1 MSVYTHVDQTQLEAF
16 LTRYQVGTLVSYK
29 GISDGIEN
37 TNYFVT
43 TSEGKF
49 VLTLFESTRDEELP
63 YFLKLMAFT
72 ADHGVPSARP
82 IIDQKGC
89 YLQTLNDKPTA
100 LVKRLAGK
108 VELSPNIEQC
118 YILGKTLGHF
128 HSISPN
134 FPEYRANDRGPSWW
148 KRTAERVLPH
158 LSIDDANLLSD
169 EIQFQSDY
177 KHLNLPE
184 GVIHADLFRDNAL
197 FEGDQLRG
205 LIDFYYACNDIL
217 LYDLAVVVNDWC
229 SSADGKL
236 EHEYMLAILE
246 GYQEIRPLSQK
257 EKQAW
262 PLMLR
267 AASLRFWLSRLHDL
281 LFPREGEMVH
291 IKDPNI
297 YRNILLSRIIA
308 QPIQ

>member
-1 MSVYTHVDQTQLEAF
+1 MSVYTLVDQPQLEAF
-16 LTRYQVGTLVSYK
+16 LTRYAVGTLVDYK

-43 TSEGKF
+43 TSEGEF
-49 VLTLFESTRDEELP
+49 VLTLFESTHPEELP

-72 ADHGVPSARP
+72 ADHGVPSACP
-82 IIDQKGC
+82 VIDQKGC
-89 YLQTLNDKPTA
+89 YLQTLNNKPTA
-100 LVKRLAGK
+100 LVKRLTGK
-108 VELSPNIEQC
+108 VELSPNVEQC

-128 HSISPN
+128 HTISPN
-134 FPEYRANDRGPSWW
+134 FPEYRANDRGPNWW
-148 KRTAERVLPH
+148 KQTAERVLPC

-177 KHLNLPE
+177 KHLTLPK

-197 FEGDQLRG
+197 FDGDRLCG

-217 LYDLAVVVNDWC
+217 IYDLAVVVNDWC
-229 SSADGKL
+229 SMEDGKL
-236 EHEYMLAILE
+236 ENERMLAMLE

-267 AASLRFWLSRLHDL
+267 AAALRFWLSRLQDL
-281 LFPREGEMVH
+281 HFPREGEIVQ
-291 IKDPNI
+291 IKDPNVF
-297 YRNILLSRIIA
+297 RNILLSRIIA